1 MKIGIFL
8 FVLGI
13 LLFAST
19 LKRPTWLGGP
29 KRRYAVDDTA
39 NAMLKR
45 SSRRSLGMYLA
56 GIGAIFWSFGD
67 DL

>member
-8 FVLGI
+8 FFLGLVLFI
-13 LLFAST
+13 ST

-29 KRRYAVDDTA
+29 KRRYTSDDTV
-39 NAMLKR
+39 NAMLRR

-56 GIGAIFWSFGD
+56 GIGAIFWSFD
-67 DL
+67 DF